1 MAERYSASVVL
12 SSLALKGVLESS
24 QPALERMVGRLE
36 LHFDATQAM
45 LERLAQGA
53 RADLLILTSEA
64 LEDLRTKGEVTQV
77 RALGSSGVGLAVRAG
92 AAKPD
97 IGSTEA
103 LVRALLSADS
113 VAHSKVGAS
122 GIYFSELLE
131 RLGIAGKLK
140 KRVVVD
146 KGPVGLAVAAGEA
159 EIGVQQLCELAPV
172 RGIDIVG
179 PLPPSLQ
186 KLTHFSAG
194 SASRAKNPQAAGELM
209 NLLTSQATRA
219 AMLAGG
225 MQPSMHGVNPM
236 PR

>member
-1 MAERYSASVVL
+1 MAEAHPASVVL

-24 QPALERMVGRLE
+24 QSAFEQVVGRLE
-36 LHFDATQAM
+36 LRFDATQAI
-45 LERLAQGA
+45 LERLAQDA
-53 RADLLILTSEA
+53 RADLLILTSDA
-64 LEDLRTKGEVTQV
+64 LEELRRKGEVTQV

-103 LVRALLSADS
+103 LVRTLLAADS

-131 RLGIAGKLK
+131 SLGIAGKLK
-140 KRVVVD
+140 KRIVVE

-179 PLPPSLQ
+179 PLPPEIQ
-186 KLTHFSAG
+186 ETTIFTG
-194 SASRAKNPQAAGELM
+194 GVC
-209 NLLTSQATRA
+209 RA
-219 AMLAGG
+219 ALRGEAAAALLAYFASTAASAAWRRYGLA
-225 MQPSMHGVNPM
+225 PA
-236 PR
+236 